1 MPNDSR
7 RPVAVVTGSSTGIGY
22 AVSQRLARDGFHV
35 VATMR
40 TPANCD
46 LEAWAS
52 SEGLSLETAAMDV
65 TSDESVASVF
75 ADVLARPGR
84 VEVLVA
90 NAGVGGSGGSLESTP
105 LDAYRETMETNFFGV
120 ARCVKAVLPTMREG
134 QSGTI
139 VAMSSQAGRL
149 AFPVMS
155 AYVSSKWALEGLME
169 SLAYSVTPFGVRV
182 AIIEPGTILTPIFG
196 KGDLGTH
203 PDYQSAVDVTVGQL
217 VFDLER
223 GSDPSVVAD
232 CVSNAI
238 STDAPELRYL
248 VGQGAD
254 RNLRVR
260 GSMTDQQYMEI
271 SRLSVA
277 EQLAILLDG
286 EI

>member
-1 MPNDSR
+1 
-7 RPVAVVTGSSTGIGY
+7 
-22 AVSQRLARDGFHV
+22 
-35 VATMR
+35 
-40 TPANCD
+40 
-46 LEAWAS
+46 
-52 SEGLSLETAAMDV
+52 
-65 TSDESVASVF
+65 
-75 ADVLARPGR
+75 
-84 VEVLVA
+84 
-90 NAGVGGSGGSLESTP
+90 
-105 LDAYRETMETNFFGV
+105 V

-271 SRLSVA
+271 SRLSVD